1 MNTNSTY
8 REVLKWASSFLET
21 SGKEGI
27 AAERLLM
34 ERQQWNRTDFI
45 LHLHD
50 EMPSDVKRQLLA
62 DVAEHGG
69 GRPIQHILGYEW
81 FYGTRFKVTHNTLIP
96 RPETEEIVDRFLQQN
111 NKMEHT
117 LKVLDIGTG
126 TGAIAITIK
135 KERPEY
141 EVTATDLS
149 PKALT
154 VAKENAEANN
164 VSIRFMEGD
173 LTEPLQSE
181 KFDVILSNP
190 PYIGE
195 HEKGVMDQSVL
206 DYEPSMALFAENN
219 GLLIYQRLAKE
230 LPQLLLPNG
239 QIYLEIGYQ
248 QGPSVKELFEQAFP
262 NSHVRIEKDL
272 SGHDRMLFVQT

>member
-21 SGKEGI
+21 SGKDGI

-34 ERQQWNRTDFI
+34 ERQNWNRTDFV
-45 LHLHD
+45 LHLNE
-50 EMPSDVKRQLLA
+50 EMPSDVKRQLLE

-81 FYGTRFKVTHNTLIP
+81 FYGLKFKVTHNTLIP
-96 RPETEEIVDRFLQQN
+96 RPETEEIVDRFLKQT
-111 NKMEHT
+111 KIEKT
-117 LKVLDIGTG
+117 LKILDIGTG

-135 KERPEY
+135 KERPQY
-141 EVTATDLS
+141 EVSATDLS
-149 PKALT
+149 AKALI
-154 VAKENAEANN
+154 VAKENADANR
-164 VSIRFMEGD
+164 VAIRFMEGD
-173 LTEPLQSE
+173 LTQPVQSE

-195 HEKGVMDQSVL
+195 HEKDVMDQSVL

-219 GLLIYQRLAKE
+219 GLLIYQRLAEE

-248 QGPSVKELFEQAFP
+248 QGKSVQEIFEKVFP
-262 NSHVRIEKDL
+262 HAIVRIEKDL

>member
-8 REVLKWASSFLET
+8 REVLKWASSFLES

-34 ERQQWNRTDFI
+34 ERQNWTRTNFV
-45 LHLHD
+45 LHLHE

-62 DVAEHGG
+62 DIAEYGG
-69 GRPIQHILGYEW
+69 GRPLQHILGYEW
-81 FYGTRFKVTHNTLIP
+81 FYGLKFKVTHNTLIP
-96 RPETEEIVDRFLQQN
+96 RPETEEIVDRFLQQT
-111 NKMEHT
+111 KQKSS

-135 KERPEY
+135 KERPQY

-149 PKALT
+149 AKALA
-154 VAKENAEANN
+154 VAKENAETNK
-164 VSIRFMEGD
+164 VSVRFREGD
-173 LTEPLQSE
+173 LTHPVESE

-195 HEKGVMDQSVL
+195 DEKDVMDQSVL
-206 DYEPSMALFAENN
+206 DYEPPMALFAENK
-219 GLLIYQRLAKE
+219 GLLIYQRLATE

-239 QIYLEIGYQ
+239 QIYLEIGYK
-248 QGPSVKELFEQAFP
+248 QGQKVKELFEQAFP
-262 NSHVRIEKDL
+262 NSLVRVEKDL
-272 SGHDRMLFVQT
+272 SGHDRLLFVQT

>member
-1 MNTNSTY
+1 MITNSTY

-21 SGKEGI
+21 SGKEGF

-34 ERQQWNRTDFI
+34 ERQNWNRTDFV
-45 LHLHD
+45 LHLNE

-81 FYGTRFKVTHNTLIP
+81 FYGIKFKVTHNTLIP
-96 RPETEEIVDRFLQQN
+96 RPETEEIVDRFLQQTEIE
-111 NKMEHT
+111 KS

-126 TGAIAITIK
+126 TGAIAVTIK
-135 KERPEY
+135 KERPQY

-149 PKALT
+149 AKALT
-154 VAKENAEANN
+154 VAKENAEINKVA
-164 VSIRFMEGD
+164 IRFMEGD
-173 LTEPLQSE
+173 LTQPVRSE

-195 HEKGVMDQSVL
+195 HEKNVMDQSVL
-206 DYEPSMALFAENN
+206 DYEPPMALFAENN

-230 LPQLLLPNG
+230 LPQMLSPNG

-248 QGPSVKELFEQAFP
+248 QGQSVKELFEQAFP
-262 NSHVRIEKDL
+262 SSVVRIEKDL
-272 SGHDRMLFVQT
+272 SGHDRMLYVQT

>member
-8 REVLKWASSFLET
+8 REVLKWASSFLES

-34 ERQQWNRTDFI
+34 ERQNWTRTNFV
-45 LHLHD
+45 LHLHE
-50 EMPSDVKRQLLA
+50 EMPSGVKRQLLA
-62 DVAEHGG
+62 DIAEYGG
-69 GRPIQHILGYEW
+69 GRPLQHILGYEW
-81 FYGTRFKVTHNTLIP
+81 FYGLKFKVTHNTLIP
-96 RPETEEIVDRFLQQN
+96 RPETEEIVDRFLQQT
-111 NKMEHT
+111 KQKSS

-135 KERPEY
+135 KERPQY

-149 PKALT
+149 AKALA
-154 VAKENAEANN
+154 VAKENAETNK
-164 VSIRFMEGD
+164 VSVRFREGD
-173 LTEPLQSE
+173 LTHPVESE

-195 HEKGVMDQSVL
+195 DEKDVMDQSVL
-206 DYEPSMALFAENN
+206 DYEPPMALFAENK
-219 GLLIYQRLAKE
+219 GLLIYQRLATE

-239 QIYLEIGYQ
+239 QIYLEIGYK
-248 QGPSVKELFEQAFP
+248 QGQKVKELFEQAFP
-262 NSHVRIEKDL
+262 NSLVRVEKDL
-272 SGHDRMLFVQT
+272 SGHDRLLFVQT

>member
-34 ERQQWNRTDFI
+34 ERQNWSRTDFV
-45 LHLHD
+45 LHLNE

-62 DVAEHGG
+62 DIAEHGG

-81 FYGTRFKVTHNTLIP
+81 FYDLKFKVTHNTLIP
-96 RPETEEIVDRFLQQN
+96 RPETEEIVERFLQQTKTEN
-111 NKMEHT
+111 S

-135 KERPEY
+135 KERPQY

-149 PKALT
+149 AKALI
-154 VAKENAEANN
+154 VAKENADANR
-164 VSIRFMEGD
+164 VAIRFMEGD
-173 LTEPLQSE
+173 LTQPVQSE

-195 HEKGVMDQSVL
+195 HEKDVMDQSVL
-206 DYEPSMALFAENN
+206 DYEPSMALFAENS
-219 GLLIYQRLAKE
+219 GLLIYQRLAEE
-230 LPQLLLPNG
+230 LPQMLLPNG

-248 QGPSVKELFEQAFP
+248 QGKSVKELFEKAFP
-262 NSHVRIEKDL
+262 HATVRVDKDL
-272 SGHDRMLFVQT
+272 SGHDRMLFVQI